1 MKWTVKYFCIIKYK
15 KCCKVTFVVSL
26 AVERMFYVLQMFLQ
40 ALLMMISPVGLQLL
54 IEFKL
59 KKHKIIDILSELQNK
74 QRGAL
79 LWSSHNQ

>member
-1 MKWTVKYFCIIKYK
+1 
-15 KCCKVTFVVSL
+15 
-26 AVERMFYVLQMFLQ
+26 MFYVLQMFLQ
-40 ALLMMISPVGLQLL
+40 ALLMMISPIGLQLL